1 MDKNGKCLKFTSPAA
16 MAASRTENC
25 FDTFLLIG
33 RHSFGKQTCEIS
45 EKMIYSMRSRRRG
58 CHMEFTAGIR

>member
-33 RHSFGKQTCEIS
+33 RHSFGKAGTV
-45 EKMIYSMRSRRRG
+45 RRQK
-58 CHMEFTAGIR
+58 